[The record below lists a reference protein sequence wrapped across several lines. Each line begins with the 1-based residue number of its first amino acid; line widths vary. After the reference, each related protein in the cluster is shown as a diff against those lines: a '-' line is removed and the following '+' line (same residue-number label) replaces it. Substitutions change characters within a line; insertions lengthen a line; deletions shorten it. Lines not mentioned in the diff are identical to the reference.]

1 MSDSFIN
8 AAVRL
13 YQAVKHERDCYIMM
27 GECPKDDIDLALNDF
42 GKELNRLIYENT
54 FKKDERRDG

>member
-13 YQAVKHERDCYIMM
+13 YQAIKHERECYMMM
-27 GECPKDDIDLALNDF
+27 GECPKDDVDVALDDF
-42 GKELNRLIYENT
+42 GKELHKLIYDKT
-54 FKKDERRDG
+54 FEK